1 MEEINVL
8 SSKGNAGSE
17 NRLDWVEERENTK
30 NSVKK
35 NKSSVKT
42 LNKFCHLRTEK

>member
-1 MEEINVL
+1 MEEIKVL

-17 NRLDWVEERENTK
+17 NRLDWVEERENTE

-35 NKSSVKT
+35 K
-42 LNKFCHLRTEK
+42 